1 MTSTDKMGGR
11 SVHFKQNVINEITKL
26 SSLYSLCEVWRRK
39 NGDKQGFS
47 WRDKTM
53 KVQCRLD
60 YFLISKR
67 LLNTSKQFLSLFA
80 PNTDHSAVVTHFQS
94 EELSRK
100 TGPGIWKFNSALLKD
115 NEYVNGIREC
125 VQLAKVKYKDV
136 EDHRLSWDLI
146 KMELRGYT
154 MIIAFAKNKASKQR
168 SREKDL
174 QKQINE
180 MLANAQNSRNNHCF
194 LLELH
199 KLKAELNRIM
209 EHNIKG
215 TILRSKVRWY
225 EKGEKNSR
233 YFLNLENRAPCKKKV
248 SKLLLEGGNETNEP
262 D

>member
-1 MTSTDKMGGR
+1 
-11 SVHFKQNVINEITKL
+11 
-26 SSLYSLCEVWRRK
+26 
-39 NGDKQGFS
+39 
-47 WRDKTM
+47 
-53 KVQCRLD
+53 
-60 YFLISKR
+60 
-67 LLNTSKQFLSLFA
+67 
-80 PNTDHSAVVTHFQS
+80 
-94 EELSRK
+94 
-100 TGPGIWKFNSALLKD
+100 
-115 NEYVNGIREC
+115 
-125 VQLAKVKYKDV
+125 
-136 EDHRLSWDLI
+136 
-146 KMELRGYT
+146 

-233 YFLNLENRAPCKKKV
+233 YFLNLENRASCKKK
-248 SKLLLEGGNETNEP
+248 SFQALARGR
-262 D
+262 